1 MPTQNKQYTD
11 AIVRILNQAGE
22 PVSNGEMMRLGE
34 EIYGEDWEKVNKIT
48 LRCVR
53 TALRSVGVVSH
64 PKRGSWGLTPDAAA
78 QLDRWKALGD
88 DDIWQ
93 EHLRL
98 RDEAKQSIEPDP
110 PAPPQSG
117 RTSILELT
125 KKLVETWGPPGYEHR
140 IRDIIGEEVSALADE
155 TWVDG
160 LGNLICRLGSGGK
173 KVLIAAH
180 MDEIGL
186 MATYQEPESGYLRF
200 TSLGGLRHD
209 TLNGN
214 RVQFE
219 DGTIGVIAVQEGGG
233 RALTDFYIDVQTGAN
248 GNATPVGQ
256 PAGFMREMQVRGE
269 RIVAKSLDDRIGCV
283 VAIESMRRL
292 NRETPNELYFAFT
305 VQEEVGLRGAKT
317 AAQGVRPDIGIAID
331 VTASGDQIRGSK
343 MQVKLGGGAAIKV
356 HDPGLV
362 VPVAIKNWMIERC
375 EADGIAYQ
383 LELLTGGRTDA
394 SVIQLTD
401 SGVPSGCISIPTR
414 YLHTTSETVDINDA
428 RACVDLLSGL
438 LANPIEL

>member
-1 MPTQNKQYTD
+1 MPATTRDSSIQL
-11 AIVRILNQAGE
+11 IIGILRDAGE
-22 PVSNGEMMRLGE
+22 PISNRRFDDEVRRILGGDYKQSQH
-34 EIYGEDWEKVNKIT
+34 IRISN
-48 LRCVR
+48 LR

-64 PKRGSWGLTPDAAA
+64 PRRGLWGLMPDADERIAELEGINIWQAHIRIRDEKRRGSEERAAVETA
-78 QLDRWKALGD
+78 NQQA
-88 DDIWQ
+88 
-93 EHLRL
+93 
-98 RDEAKQSIEPDP
+98 AM
-110 PAPPQSG
+110 
-117 RTSILELT
+117 LELT
-125 KKLVETWGPPGYEHR
+125 RKLVETWGPPGYEHR
-140 IRDIIGEEVSALADE
+140 IRDIIRDEVSALADE

-160 LGNLICRLGSGGK
+160 LGNLICRVGSGGM

-186 MATYQEPESGYLRF
+186 MANYQEPESGYLRF

-233 RALTDFYIDVQTGAN
+233 KALSDFYIDVQTGGN

-269 RIVAKSLDDRIGCV
+269 RVIAKSLDDRIGCV
-283 VAIESMRRL
+283 IAIEAMRRL
-292 NRETPNELYFAFT
+292 NQETPNELYFAFT

-317 AAQGVRPDIGIAID
+317 AAQGVHPDIGIAID

-375 EADGIAYQ
+375 EADGIPYQ
-383 LELLTGGRTDA
+383 LELLTGGTTDA

-414 YLHTTSETVDINDA
+414 YLHTTSETVDIGDA
-428 RACVDLLSGL
+428 RACIDLLSGL